1 MIPQLSPTLLKI
13 LSSTVLE
20 VERALKLPKSDPCL
34 RDLKHTVLLALGELE
49 LKHAGTSRRKI
60 LWIKPGLGPAFEPE
74 SARRG
79 DPMDREG
86 RDASTERGDPKERDE
101 PVVPHLQDE

>member
-1 MIPQLSPTLLKI
+1 MAPQLSPTLLKI

-49 LKHAGTSRRKI
+49 LKHAGTSRTKI
-60 LWIKPGLGPAFEPE
+60 LWIKPDFAG
-74 SARRG
+74 RG
-79 DPMDREG
+79 DPVEREQ
-86 RDASTERGDPKERDE
+86 RKDPKERSE
-101 PVVPHLQDE
+101 RGGHVAE

>member
-1 MIPQLSPTLLKI
+1 MVPQLSPTLLKI

-49 LKHAGTSRRKI
+49 LKHAGMSRTKI
-60 LWIKPGLGPAFEPE
+60 LWIKPGLGPGFEPE
-74 SARRG
+74 SLQQG
-79 DPMDREG
+79 DPVDREG
-86 RDASTERGDPKERDE
+86 RDAPAERGDPKERDE
-101 PVVPHLQDE
+101 RVVPRLQNE